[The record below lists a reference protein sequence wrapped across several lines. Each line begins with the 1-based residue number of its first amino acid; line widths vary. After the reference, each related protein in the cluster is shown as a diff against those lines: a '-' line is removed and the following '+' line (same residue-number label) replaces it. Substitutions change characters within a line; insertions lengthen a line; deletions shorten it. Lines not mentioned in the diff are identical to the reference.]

1 MAELIAIGYREEA
14 TAQQARDE
22 VVAGPTKRPDRAR
35 AIIRNSEGTIWVAT
49 NPYRLAV
56 GIIWGMV
63 LGLLV
68 DLAAGTGVGV
78 LVGAGLGAAMAKVDR
93 SGIDRKFQGRVR
105 GMLKPGTSSLVVL
118 VVDMESTD
126 AVAEA
131 LSRYG
136 GTVLKSSLSLDAE
149 WRLQEALLGRTTG

>member
-1 MAELIAIGYREEA
+1 MGDLIAIGYPEEA
-14 TAQQARDE
+14 TAQRARDE
-22 VVAGPTKRPDRAR
+22 VSWLTKRPNTAR

-56 GIIWGMV
+56 GIIWGML

-78 LVGAGLGAAMAKVDR
+78 LVGAGLGAVIAKLDR
-93 SGIDRKFQGRVR
+93 SGIDRRFQGRVR
-105 GMLKPGTSSLVVL
+105 AMLKPGTSTLVVL
-118 VVDMESTD
+118 VDKETTD

-131 LSRYG
+131 LSRHG
-136 GTVLKSSLSLDAE
+136 GTILESSLPPDAE
-149 WRLQEALLGRTTG
+149 WRLQDALLGRTTS

>member
-1 MAELIAIGYREEA
+1 MAELIAIGYQEEA
-14 TAQQARDE
+14 TAQQVRDE
-22 VVAGPTKRPDRAR
+22 VSWLTKRPDTAR
-35 AIIRNSEGTIWVAT
+35 AIIRNGEGTIWVAT
-49 NPYRLAV
+49 NPFRLAV

-78 LVGAGLGAAMAKVDR
+78 LVGAGLGAAIAKVDR
-93 SGIDRKFQGRVR
+93 SGIDRRFQGRVR

-118 VVDMESTD
+118 VVNKQTTD
-126 AVAEA
+126 AVVEA

-136 GTVLKSSLSLDAE
+136 GTVLESSLSLEAE
-149 WRLQEALLGRTTG
+149 WRLQEALLGRSTS